1 MRMSRLSWLAVPLLN
16 ALFQIFMK
24 RGSETL
30 DGASGSFAWLMS
42 MLQSPWIILALLV
55 EIVCFFIWMKVL
67 SELEISK
74 AFPLSGISYV
84 LIVAAGWF
92 VFGEP
97 VAWLQLIGGGLILSG
112 VWLIA
117 TANPA
122 GNRDQAK
129 PQITTGASDR

>member
-1 MRMSRLSWLAVPLLN
+1 MRMSRISWLAVPILN

-30 DGASGSFAWLMS
+30 DGVSGSFAWLMS
-42 MLQSPWIILALLV
+42 MLLSPWIILALLV

-74 AFPLSGISYV
+74 AFPLSGVSYV
-84 LIVAAGWF
+84 LIVGAGWF
-92 VFGEP
+92 AFGEP
-97 VAWLQLIGGGLILSG
+97 VAWLQMIGGGLILSG

-122 GNRDQAK
+122 KNRHEAK
-129 PQITTGASDR
+129 PQITIGVSDQ